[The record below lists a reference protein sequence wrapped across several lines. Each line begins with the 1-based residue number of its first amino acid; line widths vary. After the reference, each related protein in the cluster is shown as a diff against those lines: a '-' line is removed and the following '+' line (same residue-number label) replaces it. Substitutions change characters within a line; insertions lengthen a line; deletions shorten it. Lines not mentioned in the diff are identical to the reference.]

1 MQSEGEK
8 WLAQKLQKAFG
19 IDPDP
24 DPTVMIKRAEEYLQT
39 ELGNQ
44 GYFFLGG
51 KTLPFWG
58 PYIYAKQENL
68 DYLVE
73 LPEGVEP
80 VRVVFMHDFH
90 CMGWLNFATM
100 GHVGTGGWA
109 KEDAL
114 YCVASKW
121 DRNSD
126 DFMIHYLKH
135 EAQHKRD
142 LRCFPQL
149 KQDQETME
157 FRAKLSELI
166 YSPNINTLTRFIA
179 EANPDSNAPHSRAS
193 AKIAQHL
200 SVEWDIP
207 TIQNR
212 SRELL
217 FESSE
222 VL

>member
-8 WLAQKLQKAFG
+8 WLAQKLQETFG
-19 IDPDP
+19 IESDPDP
-24 DPTVMIKRAEEYLQT
+24 LVLIQNAENYLKT
-39 ELGNQ
+39 ELEKL

-51 KTLPFWG
+51 RTLPYWG
-58 PYIYAKQENL
+58 PYIYARQENL

-73 LPEGVEP
+73 LSEGVEP

-90 CMGWLNFATM
+90 CMGWQNFATM

-121 DRNSD
+121 NREHD
-126 DFMIHYLKH
+126 DFLIHYLKH

-149 KQDQETME
+149 KHDQETME
-157 FRAKLSELI
+157 YRAKLSELI
-166 YSPNINTLTRFIA
+166 YSQNINTLKRFVA

-193 AKIAQHL
+193 AKIAQKL
-200 SVEWDIP
+200 SLDWDIP
-207 TIQNR
+207 AIQSR

-217 FESSE
+217 FESSGA
-222 VL
+222 L